1 MNIKAGVEDLAGVEE
16 VGNMERLT
24 NMDVAPNCSGPTLLK
39 WEITVSNP
47 AERPLWDLGCSSPP
61 LEAKGGR
68 VLMSGVRGQ
77 GPPASAGSRN
87 SSSSDAPEPLLRE
100 NQWGQGDLN
109 PHSLAACGF

>member
-24 NMDVAPNCSGPTLLK
+24 NMDVAPNCSGPTLMK

-61 LEAKGGR
+61 LEAKGAR
-68 VLMSGVRGQ
+68 VLMSGVRGH
-77 GPPASAGSRN
+77 GPPASAEPCN
-87 SSSSDAPEPLLRE
+87 PSSSDAPEPMLRE